1 MTILVLI
8 LFGAVVAV
16 ASWLAVSWVLRYRAI
31 DRMRAVEVPRTAM
44 TGVGSADPTGRLAR
58 WLYLAGFRMP
68 SAPIVFIG
76 VTACSF
82 DIGVLGAVAAS
93 RMGLVGLMVQGF
105 HFIPGGLGEG
115 LAGIA
120 GAAPWIILINIA
132 FAPFAVVRTARRRR
146 VREAEEDLP
155 LMLEL
160 LASLAEG
167 GLSFDAALAKVLHA
181 QPRERTLAT
190 ELRTFQAELQI
201 GIGRVQALRRLAWRL
216 DITTVSTFVSALV
229 HAEQVGASLA
239 ETLRYQAGDL
249 RNSRRERVLL
259 QAQALPVKLVFPL
272 VLCFLPSVF
281 ITTLG
286 PALYQLTNVLNLS
299 TIRGTPLRCRSN
311 TSAVITFISPAIGQ
325 ATFSRRRGASV
336 SERLFLS
343 GSVHR
348 Q

>member
-1 MTILVLI
+1 MTISLLI
-8 LFGAVVAV
+8 LFGLAVGGA
-16 ASWLAVSWVLRYRAI
+16 AWLAVSWALRYRAI
-31 DRMRAVEVPRTAM
+31 DRVRTVDAPQAAM
-44 TGVGSADPTGRLAR
+44 VGVGSADPTGRLAR
-58 WLYLAGFRMP
+58 WLYLAGYRAS

-76 VTACSF
+76 ITAVA
-82 DIGVLGAVAAS
+82 IGVGALGALMMR
-93 RMGLVGLMVQGF
+93 RMGLVNLMAQGF
-105 HFIPGGLGEG
+105 LYIPGGLGEG

-120 GAAPWIILINIA
+120 GAAPWIVVINLA
-132 FAPFAVVRTARRRR
+132 FAPFAVVRAARRRR

-167 GLSFDAALAKVLHA
+167 GLGFDAALAKVLHA

-216 DITTVSTFVSALV
+216 DIITVSTFVSALV

-249 RNSRRERVLL
+249 RNARRERVLL

-272 VLCFLPSVF
+272 VLCFLPSIF

-286 PALYQLTNVLNLS
+286 PALYQLTKVLNLS
-299 TIRGTPLRCRSN
+299 TLKGTPLR
-311 TSAVITFISPAIGQ
+311 
-325 ATFSRRRGASV
+325 
-336 SERLFLS
+336 
-343 GSVHR
+343 
-348 Q
+348 